1 MATFKILRFIL
12 VWSTISFAFCKIGP
26 MSFPRS
32 LLWCFWLSQR
42 WALLVIPWKILD
54 LRDSEKDG
62 AATREFQLRETY
74 WFAAGMVIIFT
85 IFLLALY
92 QKR

>member
-1 MATFKILRFIL
+1 M
-12 VWSTISFAFCKIGP
+12 
-26 MSFPRS
+26 
-32 LLWCFWLSQR
+32 
-42 WALLVIPWKILD
+42 IPWKILD